1 MSKYR
6 EIVTKAVIGK
16 GKKFFKNKYTV
27 NTEIEPSTILGCWI
41 INNKFNGVLKGDD
54 ALVNGTFDIN
64 IWYSS
69 NNDTKTNV
77 VKETINYSED
87 INIKSKIDADLDSA
101 EIIVKALKQPECVNA
116 TINGKT
122 IDFEI
127 EKELGIEVV
136 GDTKVKILTED
147 DEEEW
152 QVFDDKLDEDIN
164 KKIDEEV
171 DEDFI

>member
-16 GKKFFKNKYTV
+16 GKKYFKNKYTIS
-27 NTEIEPSTILGCWI
+27 TEIEPSTILGCWI
-41 INNKFNGVLKGDD
+41 INNKYNGVLKGDD
-54 ALVNGTFDIN
+54 ALVNGSFDIN

-69 NNDTKTNV
+69 DNDTKTNV
-77 VKETINYSED
+77 VKETINYSEE

-136 GDTKVKILTED
+136 GDEKIKILTED
-147 DEEEW
+147 NE
-152 QVFDDKLDEDIN
+152 DDWTNLNDLDE
-164 KKIDEEV
+164 KISEEIDNV
-171 DEDFI
+171 KEENII